1 METTAANSATSYPV
15 KQYTALNSNGT
26 NVATWSPEAALMSSL
41 GNISKG
47 LESMI
52 ASSATIFS
60 DTGTL
65 IITRAKNGLIVT
77 LQDNGIHEQ
86 RVYKDVS
93 DMCAGFINT
102 KTELAA
108 FLKEFDKNIVLEAI
122 GIKKDQA
129 APSVQAKKKKGKK
142 NAY

>member
-15 KQYTALNSNGT
+15 KQYTGVGSDGT
-26 NVATWSPEAALMSSL
+26 NVTTWSPEIALMNSL

-52 ASSATIFS
+52 ASSATRFS

-77 LQDNGIHEQ
+77 LQDKGIHEQ

-102 KTELAA
+102 KTELTA
-108 FLKEFDKNIVLEAI
+108 FLKGFDKNIVLEAI
-122 GIKKDQA
+122 GIKKDAA